1 VWEAEA
7 GVVGDRQ
14 SWRRPHR
21 RSHWSEARHLSRG
34 LSSIYVPICLPVSPI
49 HLSPDIASVAPS
61 GPLSFVQMVHTHVFL
76 SNGTHT
82 CVYTC
87 TRRHTTQV
95 LNMRACTHIHTHT
108 HTGDDDGNGI
118 CRVLFCRHVRVGSN
132 IGRHLRRWQR
142 RVHCGGLRP
151 RRRLPPIAGFCLTL
165 STPCFLPLVPLP
177 PCPLAGCVGASLS
190 SQGARER
197 DVQKWRD
204 DKNKQ
209 RRRRRTGPRTWPCG
223 ECRRFWAPC
232 LDPASRGRC
241 WRGSGTSMA
250 VTTILTPVTL
260 P

>member
-1 VWEAEA
+1 MWEAGA

-14 SWRRPHR
+14 SGRRPHR

-61 GPLSFVQMVHTHVFL
+61 GPLSFSQMVHTHIFL

-82 CVYTC
+82 FVYTC

-151 RRRLPPIAGFCLTL
+151 RCRLPPFAGFCLTL

-190 SQGARER
+190 CLRPVRAREKGMCKSG
-197 DVQKWRD
+197 VMT
-204 DKNKQ
+204 
-209 RRRRRTGPRTWPCG
+209 RTSNGAGGGRGQGPGPVGSVGVSGHHVWS
-223 ECRRFWAPC
+223 
-232 LDPASRGRC
+232 LHRGAAAGVARAHR
-241 WRGSGTSMA
+241 WQ
-250 VTTILTPVTL
+250 
-260 P
+260 